1 MGQNTKISIIPVAI
15 SGSFKWS
22 QKKLFDFSSSTIIIE
37 FGKPINPENFSYE
50 KREEL
55 TNLTKTNIKKMIR
68 A

>member
-1 MGQNTKISIIPVAI
+1 MVS
-15 SGSFKWS
+15 
-22 QKKLFDFSSSTIIIE
+22 KKLFDFSSSTIIIE